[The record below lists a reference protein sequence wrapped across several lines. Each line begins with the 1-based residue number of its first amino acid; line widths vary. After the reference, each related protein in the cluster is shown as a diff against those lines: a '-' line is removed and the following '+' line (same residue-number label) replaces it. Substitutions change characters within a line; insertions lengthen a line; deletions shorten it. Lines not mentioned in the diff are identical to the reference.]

1 MMKTINFCGDSFCMN
16 ESEKSWCVILAK
28 KLNAKI
34 VGFGK
39 GGTAHEHAIKSFNP
53 KADINIFCWTEYNRV
68 YHKKYLLNFNN
79 VDKNINQK
87 NKVYAAAKVYY
98 KYLHDYTYAKEYY
111 DFYKKYRDEYEIVL
125 VSEEIEKSK
134 PATLVFLAK
143 HGCLID
149 KIEFYPLHKS
159 HLAWDKSDVF
169 VTAQE
174 EIIKH
179 KKNNKTIIKSN
190 YGG

>member
-1 MMKTINFCGDSFCMN
+1 MKSLLFLMMKTINFCGDSFCMN

-98 KYLHDYTYAKEYY
+98 KYLHDYTYAKERQ
-111 DFYKKYRDEYEIVL
+111 YRDLYWFDHEIL
-125 VSEEIEKSK
+125 SLYKRNILHYYCFEINYKFKNGQLADTSFEDLYPTSDSKLNHFSEFTNIK
-134 PATLVFLAK
+134 LAQYSYN
-143 HGCLID
+143 LLQN
-149 KIEFYPLHKS
+149 F
-159 HLAWDKSDVF
+159 
-169 VTAQE
+169 
-174 EIIKH
+174 
-179 KKNNKTIIKSN
+179 
-190 YGG
+190 